1 MESDNNNEANEPLS
15 EYGQPNTAE
24 KVWRMIQ
31 ETEKLFKE
39 NGLDIDLLD
48 RLYGSVSENS
58 QEMAEEFFKR
68 GLTSRDTIFGIKY
81 DKIDRLERKN
91 KNLQGEYDIVLHN
104 GQYAIVIEVKFKLH
118 PDDVDDFI
126 ERKLPKFKPLFK
138 EYAHKKV
145 IGAMAALTIP
155 KESYE
160 KAKKYGL
167 LILSQSGENIAV
179 MNPADFEWK
188 EF

>member
-1 MESDNNNEANEPLS
+1 MASDKNNKANEPLS
-15 EYGQPNTAE
+15 PYDQPNTVE
-24 KVWRMIQ
+24 EVWRMIQ

-39 NGLDIDLLD
+39 NGLNIDQLD
-48 RLYGSVSENS
+48 TLYGSVSENS
-58 QEMAEEFFKR
+58 REMAEEFFKK
-68 GLTSRDTIFGIKY
+68 GLEARDSIFGIKY
-81 DKIDRLERKN
+81 EQVDRLERKR
-91 KNLQGEYDIVLHN
+91 KSLQGEYDIVLHN
-104 GQYAIVIEVKFKLH
+104 GEYAIVIEVKFKLH

-126 ERKLPKFKPLFK
+126 GRKLPKFKPLFK

-145 IGAMAALTIP
+145 IGAVAALTIP

-167 LILSQSGENIAV
+167 LVLSQAGESIAV
-179 MNPADFEWK
+179 MNPDDFEWK

>member
-1 MESDNNNEANEPLS
+1 MPEDKNNEANEPIS
-15 EYGQPNTAE
+15 EYGQPLTFE
-24 KVWRMIQ
+24 KVWKMFK
-31 ETEKLFKE
+31 EAEKLFEKT
-39 NGLDIDLLD
+39 DQKID
-48 RLYGSVSENS
+48 RLAKMYGGASENS
-58 QEMAEEFFKR
+58 REMAEEFFKR
-68 GLTSRDTIFGIKY
+68 GLEARDSIFGIQY
-81 DKIDRLERKN
+81 EQVDRLERKR
-91 KNLQGEYDIVLHN
+91 KSLQGEYDIVLHN
-104 GQYAIVIEVKFKLH
+104 GEHAIVIEVKFKLH

-145 IGAMAALTIP
+145 IGAVAALTIP

-167 LILSQSGENIAV
+167 LVLSQAGENITV
-179 MNPADFEWK
+179 MNPKDFEWK